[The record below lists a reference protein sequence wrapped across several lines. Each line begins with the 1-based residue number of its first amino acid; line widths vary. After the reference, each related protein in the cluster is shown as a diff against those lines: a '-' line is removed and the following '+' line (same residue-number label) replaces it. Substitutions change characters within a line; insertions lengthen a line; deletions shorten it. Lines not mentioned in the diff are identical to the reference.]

1 MNFQHLR
8 HFVVTADTG
17 NMLKAAEVLNIS
29 QSGLSR
35 SVGALENM
43 LGLPLFE
50 RSAKGVELTAFGK
63 RFYPHARLML
73 NEYNRSMDELR
84 TFQNLKGGSL
94 KFGINNSFAYFLIPG
109 VIAELVR
116 RWPDIHIDIVSDNY
130 AALAHD
136 LTQGNIDIAFSL
148 FTSGSR
154 QDHLDYEQLFEI
166 RTKVFARPDH
176 PLRSLGEVGPEHFA
190 RADWGLINGSSAQA
204 AFETFFTSR
213 AMPPPRI
220 SMQCSSVALLASV
233 VAGSNLLTMLPEEFI
248 DRTREFAIE
257 PLGKDFNFGV
267 AQVGLIRRKGS
278 FDSPIA
284 ERVSRLLRRETE
296 SLRLIRH
303 PAPSAGGSL
312 VGHAQL

>member
-50 RSAKGVELTAFGK
+50 RSAKGVELTAFGR
-63 RFYPHARLML
+63 RFYPHARLMM
-73 NEYNRSMDELR
+73 NEYNRSMDELK

-94 KFGINNSFAYFLIPG
+94 KVGINKSFSYFLIPG

-116 RWPDIHIDIVSDNY
+116 RWPDIHVDIISGNY
-130 AALAHD
+130 AALVDD
-136 LTQGNIDIAFSL
+136 LTHGNIDIGFSL
-148 FTSGSR
+148 FTPASKKE
-154 QDHLDYEQLFEI
+154 HLDYEQLFEI
-166 RTKVFARPDH
+166 RTKVFARAGH
-176 PLRSLGEVGPEHFA
+176 PLRDLATIGAEQVAS
-190 RADWGLINGSSAQA
+190 ADWGLINGSSAQA
-204 AFETFFTSR
+204 AFEAFF
-213 AMPPPRI
+213 MNHELPPPQI
-220 SMQCSSVALLASV
+220 ALQCSSVALLASV
-233 VAGSNLLTMLPEEFI
+233 VAQSDLLTMLPEEFVE
-248 DRTREFAIE
+248 RRRELPIE
-257 PLGKDFNFGV
+257 PLGDFSFGL

-284 ERVSRLLRRETE
+284 ERLSRLLRRETAA
-296 SLRLIRH
+296 LG
-303 PAPSAGGSL
+303 PQGVDAPFGEVRAL
-312 VGHAQL
+312 Q

>member
-50 RSAKGVELTAFGK
+50 RSAKGVELTAFGN

-73 NEYNRSMDELR
+73 NEYNRSMDELK
-84 TFQNLKGGSL
+84 TFQNLKGGTL
-94 KFGINNSFAYFLIPG
+94 RLGINNSFAYFLIPD
-109 VIAELVR
+109 VVAELVR
-116 RWPDIHIDIVSDNY
+116 RWPGIHIDIASDNY
-130 AALAHD
+130 AALTND
-136 LTQGNIDIAFSL
+136 LTHGNIDIAFSL
-148 FTSGSR
+148 FTAASR

-166 RTKVFARPDH
+166 HTRVFARVDH
-176 PLRSLGEVGPEHFA
+176 PLRKAGIIGPDQFA
-190 RADWGLINGSSAQA
+190 GADWCLINGASAQS
-204 AFETFFTSR
+204 AFENYF
-213 AMPPPRI
+213 AANELPVPQI
-220 SMQCSSVALLASV
+220 AMQCSSVALLASV
-233 VAGSNLLTMLPEEFI
+233 VAQSDLLTILPEEI
-248 DRTREFAIE
+248 VGKTHDSQIE
-257 PLGKDFNFGV
+257 PLGDHVRFGV

-284 ERVSRLLRRETE
+284 ERLSRLLRREAATRG
-296 SLRLIRH
+296 L
-303 PAPSAGGSL
+303 PAASELP
-312 VGHAQL
+312 

>member
-50 RSAKGVELTAFGK
+50 RSAKGVELTAFGR

-94 KFGINNSFAYFLIPG
+94 RLGINNSFAYFLIPG
-109 VIAELVR
+109 VVAELVR
-116 RWPDIHIDIVSDNY
+116 RWPGIHIDIVSENY
-130 AALAHD
+130 AALVND
-136 LTQGNIDIAFSL
+136 LTHGNIDIAFSL
-148 FTSGSR
+148 FTPGSR
-154 QDHLDYEQLFEI
+154 QDHLDYEQMFEL
-166 RTKVFARPDH
+166 RTRVFARSGH
-176 PLRSLGEVGPEHFA
+176 PLRQAGEIGPEQFA
-190 RADWGLINGSSAQA
+190 GADWGLINGASAQA
-204 AFETFFTSR
+204 AFEAFFTSR
-213 AMPPPRI
+213 DLQPPQI
-220 SMQCSSVALLASV
+220 AMQCSSVALLASV
-233 VAGSNLLTMLPEEFI
+233 VAQSDLLTMLPDEFI
-248 DRTREFAIE
+248 GKTREFSIE
-257 PLGKDFNFGV
+257 PLGSDFSFGV
-267 AQVGLIRRKGS
+267 AQVGLIRRRGS

-284 ERVSRLLRRETE
+284 ERLSRLLRRETAA
-296 SLRLIRH
+296 LGL
-303 PAPSAGGSL
+303 PAAA
-312 VGHAQL
+312 VAA

>member
-109 VIAELVR
+109 VVAELVR
-116 RWPDIHIDIVSDNY
+116 RWPDIHVDIVSDNY

-136 LTQGNIDIAFSL
+136 LTHGNIDIAFSL
-148 FTSGSR
+148 FTPGSR
-154 QDHLDYEQLFEI
+154 QDHLEYEQLFEI
-166 RTKVFARPDH
+166 RTKVFARADH
-176 PLRSLGEVGPEHFA
+176 PLRKMREISAEDFA
-190 RADWGLINGSSAQA
+190 SADWGLINGSSAQA
-204 AFETFFTSR
+204 AFETYFTSR
-213 AMPPPRI
+213 EIQPPQI
-220 SMQCSSVALLASV
+220 SLQCSSVALLASV
-233 VAGSNLLTMLPEEFI
+233 VAQSDLLTMLPEELVGK
-248 DRTREFAIE
+248 TRESAIE
-257 PLGKDFNFGV
+257 VIGSDMSFGL

-284 ERVSRLLRRETE
+284 ERLSRLLRRETAT
-296 SLRLIRH
+296 LGLGIG
-303 PAPSAGGSL
+303 ADA
-312 VGHAQL
+312 A

>member
-17 NMLKAAEVLNIS
+17 NMLKAADTLNIS

-73 NEYNRSMDELR
+73 NEYERSMNELR

-94 KFGINNSFAYFLIPG
+94 RFGINNSFAYVLIPG
-109 VIAELVR
+109 VIAELVS
-116 RWPDIHIDIVSDNY
+116 RWPGIHIDIVSDNY
-130 AALAHD
+130 AALMNDLAH
-136 LTQGNIDIAFSL
+136 GNIDLAFSL
-148 FTSGSR
+148 YTPGSM
-154 QDHLDYEQLFEI
+154 QDHFEYETLFDL
-166 RTKVFARPDH
+166 RTRVFARSEH
-176 PLRSLGEVGPEHFA
+176 PLRGQKNIDAA
-190 RADWGLINGSSAQA
+190 RLAACDWGLINGASAKA
-204 AFETFFTSR
+204 AFDGFFVER
-213 AMPPPRI
+213 EQEPPQI
-220 SMQCSSVALLASV
+220 ALQCSSVALLASV
-233 VAGSNLLTMLPEEFI
+233 VAKSDLLTILPDELVQK
-248 DRTREFAIE
+248 TREFSIE
-257 PLGKDFNFGV
+257 PLFSEFSFGQ

-284 ERVSRLLRRETE
+284 ERLTRLLRRDAATFGNVSAEE
-296 SLRLIRH
+296 AA
-303 PAPSAGGSL
+303 PA
-312 VGHAQL
+312 

>member
-50 RSAKGVELTAFGK
+50 RSAKGVELTAFGQ

-73 NEYNRSMDELR
+73 NEYNRSMDELK

-94 KFGINNSFAYFLIPG
+94 RLGINNSFAYFLIPD
-109 VIAELVR
+109 VVAELVC
-116 RWPDIHIDIVSDNY
+116 RWPGIHIDIVSDNY
-130 AALAHD
+130 AALVND
-136 LTQGNIDIAFSL
+136 LTHGNIDIAFSL
-148 FTSGSR
+148 YTLASK
-154 QDHLDYEQLFEI
+154 QDHLEYEPLFEI
-166 RTKVFARPDH
+166 RTRVFARTGH
-176 PLRSLGEVGPEHFA
+176 PLRQIAEPGAQQFA
-190 RADWGLINGSSAQA
+190 SADWCLINGASAQA
-204 AFETFFTSR
+204 AFEAYF
-213 AMPPPRI
+213 AAADLPPPSI
-220 SMQCSSVALLASV
+220 AMQCSSVALLASV
-233 VAGSNLLTMLPEEFI
+233 VGQSDLLTILPEEFI
-248 DRTREFAIE
+248 DKTHQFDIE
-257 PLGKDFNFGV
+257 PLGSGPSFGI

-284 ERVSRLLRRETE
+284 ERLARLLRREATARG
-296 SLRLIRH
+296 LQG
-303 PAPSAGGSL
+303 APEPC
-312 VGHAQL
+312 